1 MLLTEFWTILSAN
14 GIILEVEQLKQ
25 IERYAKELT
34 YWNEKVNLVSRKDI
48 DNLLE
53 NHILHSLSILKYVEI
68 PQKANCIDIGTGGGL
83 PGIPIKIARHDINMV
98 LLDSIAKKIKITEM
112 LAKHTG
118 LRNIQA
124 VCMRAEEFAKIKNN
138 WARFDVV
145 FSRGVAK
152 LKTNIAWVKNLLK
165 PGGKI
170 VLLKGGDL
178 TEEIEDAKKMFP
190 NIEIKEFLIDLVGY
204 EKFKNEDKKVL
215 ICQFAPNT

>member
-1 MLLTEFWTILSAN
+1 MLLTELWTILSAN

-25 IERYAKELT
+25 IERYTKELT

-178 TEEIEDAKKMFP
+178 KEEIEDAKKMFP
-190 NIEIKEFLIDLVGY
+190 NMEIKEFLIDLVGY